1 MAKTKSKPAQPNKQK
16 KQHAEALRAS
26 TASVRRK
33 KTASVLKKKNGARKK
48 SADSGHIATD
58 DFGRSPLAGL
68 GPISRTLNACIEFQA
83 RLLKCRTPFDVWR
96 EQSLFAARLISLSL
110 GQTTDPQRSRRS
122 NAERT

>member
-1 MAKTKSKPAQPNKQK
+1 MAKTKSKPARSNKQK
-16 KQHAEALRAS
+16 KPRAEALRAT

-33 KTASVLKKKNGARKK
+33 KTASVLKKENGARKN
-48 SADSGHIATD
+48 SAGSGHIAAD

-96 EQSLFAARLISLSL
+96 VQSLFAARLISLSL
-110 GQTTDPQRSRRS
+110 GQQTDQTGFRRKQ
-122 NAERT
+122 T